1 MKSGVRERVEREG
14 ELEAE
19 IGMSSLWLC
28 GYLRK
33 LNLRLFEEREGG
45 GCFAFWG
52 RVQGWHLRQ
61 EEKAIEAIHQTHDL
75 RNNIIDSLRHGL
87 RNNFID
93 SLTHGLRNNF
103 NNSGER
109 ERENKKNWNSDL

>member
-1 MKSGVRERVEREG
+1 MKSGERERGERQG
-14 ELEAE
+14 ELETE
-19 IGMSSLWLC
+19 IEVSSLWIC

-33 LNLRLFEEREGG
+33 LNFRGFEEREGG

-61 EEKAIEAIHQTHDL
+61 EEKAIEAIHQTHGL

-87 RNNFID
+87 RNNFND
-93 SLTHGLRNNF
+93 
-103 NNSGER
+103 SGER
-109 ERENKKNWNSDL
+109 ERENKKNWN

>member
-19 IGMSSLWLC
+19 IGVSSLWLC
-28 GYLRK
+28 GYVKK
-33 LNLRLFEEREGG
+33 LNLRGFEEREGG
-45 GCFAFWG
+45 GCFAFWA

-61 EEKAIEAIHQTHDL
+61 EEKAIETIHQT
-75 RNNIIDSLRHGL
+75 HGL

-93 SLTHGLRNNF
+93 S
-103 NNSGER
+103 GER
-109 ERENKKNWNSDL
+109 ERDNNKNWNRDL